1 MKRVYNINDVEMKS
15 EGYLVSNPNFI
26 ERGEYK
32 ETELDKYKRSVDFL
46 ITSVGNHYEIRF
58 NHDVD
63 LKESRSIRKS
73 EWVKNVFHVTENA
86 LSKLKQQYTWA
97 TDF

>member
-1 MKRVYNINDVEMKS
+1 MTRVYNINGVEMKS

-26 ERGEYK
+26 ERGKYK

-46 ITSVGNHYEIRF
+46 ITSVGNRYEIRF

-73 EWVKNVFHVTENA
+73 ESVKNIFHVTENA